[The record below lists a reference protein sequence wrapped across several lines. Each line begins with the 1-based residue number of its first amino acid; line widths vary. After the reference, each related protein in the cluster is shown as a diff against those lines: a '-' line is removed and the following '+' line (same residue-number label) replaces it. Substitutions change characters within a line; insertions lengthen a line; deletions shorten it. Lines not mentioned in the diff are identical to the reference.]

1 MRNILIAVA
10 LMFTSGYFIE
20 LQARDSTKY
29 TNNNTEKTTNNDI
42 KPVTKSRKISSR
54 LFLSKK
60 IKSDEFVL
68 FYPALASLDAQK
80 KYWLVDIHGLI
91 YEHTLLS
98 KSLPYLLKKVTGLKK
113 IKPAKKNKQLY
124 KKRLAW
130 FFIDNESRKQL
141 TINVKGKNYTLQPSG
156 SNGHF
161 KGTIKIAASDVSRW
175 SLDSYGRASFHVLTT
190 EHDNRVFKGEIHFI
204 KQHGVSVI
212 SDIDDTIK
220 LSEVHDK
227 KKLIRNT
234 FFRPYKSIPGMSR
247 SYTRW
252 ARRHQV
258 KFHYVTS
265 SPWQLYV
272 PLRDFMNS
280 KRFPPGSFHMKYFR
294 LKDKSFFNIF
304 SKSAKYKIQSISEIM
319 KKYPHRYFIL
329 VGDSGEK
336 DLQVYTEINKRFP
349 GRVNVIYIRN
359 TGHSHK
365 GGAHPI
371 SETAKVIDGC
381 PVRVFKAGQRSA
393 KLKFHG
399 PRSPVNHRQ
408 TMPTGVVK

>member
-1 MRNILIAVA
+1 MKNILITIVVM
-10 LMFTSGYFIE
+10 LTSGYFID

-29 TNNNTEKTTNNDI
+29 TGNNSEPPADVGA
-42 KPVTKSRKISSR
+42 KPVAMPRQTSSR

-60 IKSDEFVL
+60 IKSDEYVL
-68 FYPALASLDAQK
+68 FYPALASLDTQK
-80 KYWLVDIHGLI
+80 KYWIVDIHGLI

-98 KSLPYLLKKVTGLKK
+98 KSMPYLSKKIIGLGK
-113 IKPAKKNKQLY
+113 IKPAIKYKQLY

-141 TINVKGKNYTLQPSG
+141 TINVQGKNYTLQPSG

-161 KGTIKIAASDVSRW
+161 KGTIKIAATDVDQW
-175 SLDSYGRASFHVLTT
+175 VLDSFGRVSFHVLTT
-190 EHDNRVFKGEIHFI
+190 VHDDRVFKGKIHFI

-234 FFRPYKSIPGMSR
+234 FFRPYKAIPGMSR
-247 SYTRW
+247 SYTKW

-304 SKSAKYKIQSISEIM
+304 SKSAKYKVESISKIM
-319 KKYPHRYFIL
+319 KKYPYRYFIL

-359 TGHSHK
+359 TGHSHQ
-365 GGAHPI
+365 GGNHPI
-371 SETAKVIDGC
+371 SATAKVIDGC
-381 PVRVFKAGQRSA
+381 PVRVFNAGQRSA
-393 KLKFHG
+393 KLRYHG
-399 PRSPVNHRQ
+399 PRSPVNNLQ
-408 TMPTGVVK
+408 AVPIGIIK